1 MFEADWS
8 SGGAVVIA
16 LAVIRAIWSAV
27 KAWAREP
34 YKDAEIQEL
43 TSLVA
48 MMKDDQDRLEE
59 AHIRER
65 SRWESASALSS
76 APPQNQHHSP
86 GTPISDEP
94 KA

>member
-1 MFEADWS
+1 
-8 SGGAVVIA
+8 
-16 LAVIRAIWSAV
+16 
-27 KAWAREP
+27 
-34 YKDAEIQEL
+34 
-43 TSLVA
+43 
-48 MMKDDQDRLEE
+48 MKDNQDRLEE